1 MCTSAVPDLLTF
13 LCSVFIHMFLL
24 CCSKTYFY
32 ALCFCIMTHKWPWKS
47 MGESLYWHHHKDKC
61 FLHSGWEIL
70 SKQLPACVLKQRK
83 KRDDGIWAVAAT
95 LIHGSFPTGRRVARC
110 LCVFFF
116 FSVSTFTFQ
125 LHHLLAMLFY
135 KLILESQF
143 LNSNPLPLLSSHL
156 VKPKIIK

>member
-32 ALCFCIMTHKWPWKS
+32 ALCFCIVTHKWPWKS

-110 LCVFFF
+110 LCVFFLF
-116 FSVSTFTFQ
+116 VSLYIHISAPSLISYALLQINPWVSVSQ
-125 LHHLLAMLFY
+125 
-135 KLILESQF
+135 QQ
-143 LNSNPLPLLSSHL
+143 SSTTPFISSCQT
-156 VKPKIIK
+156 KNN